1 MSTIDNKYLVL
12 RGKNKDIYFIQKRVS
27 KAVSKII
34 GKDFIKK
41 SLDTTDIN
49 VAQEKRDKILQ
60 ELDNIA
66 NKHALIDEFDE
77 FDDNMHDQ
85 TNFNDVNQKIL
96 SKKENIFVPIEK
108 KEEFKAHQN
117 INNEKYTLFSLK
129 LPKLLKKD
137 EIIMKIDKII
147 PIAILIITIFI
158 AFIV

>member
-27 KAVSKII
+27 KAVSKVI

-49 VAQEKRDKILQ
+49 VAREKRDKILQ

-66 NKHALIDEFDE
+66 NKHAQIDEFDE

-108 KEEFKAHQN
+108 KEEFRAYQN

-129 LPKLLKKD
+129 LPKLPKKD

>member
-27 KAVSKII
+27 KAVSKVI

-49 VAQEKRDKILQ
+49 VAREKRDKILQ

-66 NKHALIDEFDE
+66 NKHAQIDEFDY
-77 FDDNMHDQ
+77 NMHDQ

-108 KEEFKAHQN
+108 KEEFRAYQN

-129 LPKLLKKD
+129 LPKLPKKD

-147 PIAILIITIFI
+147 PTAILIITIFI

>member
-1 MSTIDNKYLVL
+1 MSTIDSKYLVL

-49 VAQEKRDKILQ
+49 VAREKRDKILQ

-66 NKHALIDEFDE
+66 NKHAQIDEFDE
-77 FDDNMHDQ
+77 FDDNAHDQ

-108 KEEFKAHQN
+108 KEEFRAHQN

-129 LPKLLKKD
+129 LPKLPKKD

-147 PIAILIITIFI
+147 PIAILIITIFV

>member
-49 VAQEKRDKILQ
+49 VAREKRDKILQ

-66 NKHALIDEFDE
+66 NKHAQIDEFDE

-108 KEEFKAHQN
+108 KEEFRAYQN

-129 LPKLLKKD
+129 LPKLPKKD

>member
-49 VAQEKRDKILQ
+49 VAREKRDKILQ

-66 NKHALIDEFDE
+66 NKHALIDEFD
-77 FDDNMHDQ
+77 DNTHDQ

-108 KEEFKAHQN
+108 KEEFIEHQN

-129 LPKLLKKD
+129 LPKLPKKD

-147 PIAILIITIFI
+147 PIAILIITIFV

>member
-27 KAVSKII
+27 KAVSKVI

-49 VAQEKRDKILQ
+49 VAREKRDKILQ

-66 NKHALIDEFDE
+66 NKHAQIDE

-96 SKKENIFVPIEK
+96 SKKEKIFVPIEK
-108 KEEFKAHQN
+108 KEEFRAYQN

-129 LPKLLKKD
+129 LPKLPKKD

-147 PIAILIITIFI
+147 PTAILIITIFI

>member
-66 NKHALIDEFDE
+66 NKHAQIDE
-77 FDDNMHDQ
+77 FDDNKHDQ

-117 INNEKYTLFSLK
+117 INDEKYTLFSLK
-129 LPKLLKKD
+129 LPQLPKKD

>member
-49 VAQEKRDKILQ
+49 VAREKRDKILQ

-66 NKHALIDEFDE
+66 NKHAQIDEFDE

-85 TNFNDVNQKIL
+85 TNLNDVNHKIL
-96 SKKENIFVPIEK
+96 SKKV
-108 KEEFKAHQN
+108 
-117 INNEKYTLFSLK
+117 FSS
-129 LPKLLKKD
+129 
-137 EIIMKIDKII
+137 
-147 PIAILIITIFI
+147 
-158 AFIV
+158 AFLGV

>member
-1 MSTIDNKYLVL
+1 MSTRDNKYLVL

-27 KAVSKII
+27 KAVSKVI

-49 VAQEKRDKILQ
+49 VAREKRDKILQ

-66 NKHALIDEFDE
+66 NKHAQIDE
-77 FDDNMHDQ
+77 FDDNMRDQ
-85 TNFNDVNQKIL
+85 TNLNDVNHKIL

-108 KEEFKAHQN
+108 KEEFRANEN

-129 LPKLLKKD
+129 LPKLPKKD

-147 PIAILIITIFI
+147 PTAILIITIFI

>member
-1 MSTIDNKYLVL
+1 VL

-49 VAQEKRDKILQ
+49 IAREKRDKMLQ

-66 NKHALIDEFDE
+66 NKHVQIDEFE
-77 FDDNMHDQ
+77 DNTHDK
-85 TNFNDVNQKIL
+85 TNFNDINQKIL

-108 KEEFKAHQN
+108 KEGFRAHKN
-117 INNEKYTLFSLK
+117 INNDKYTLFSLK
-129 LPKLLKKD
+129 IPKLPKKD

-147 PIAILIITIFI
+147 PITILIITIFI

>member
-12 RGKNKDIYFIQKRVS
+12 RGKKKDIYFIQKRVS

-49 VAQEKRDKILQ
+49 VAREKRDKILQ

-66 NKHALIDEFDE
+66 NKHAQIDEFN
-77 FDDNMHDQ
+77 DNMHDK

-96 SKKENIFVPIEK
+96 SLNSSI
-108 KEEFKAHQN
+108 
-117 INNEKYTLFSLK
+117 
-129 LPKLLKKD
+129 
-137 EIIMKIDKII
+137 
-147 PIAILIITIFI
+147 
-158 AFIV
+158 

>member
-49 VAQEKRDKILQ
+49 VAREKRDKILQ

-66 NKHALIDEFDE
+66 NKHAEIDEFDG
-77 FDDNMHDQ
+77 NTHVQ
-85 TNFNDVNQKIL
+85 TNFNGVNQKKL

-108 KEEFKAHQN
+108 NEGFTAHKN
-117 INNEKYTLFSLK
+117 IDNEKYTLFSLK
-129 LPKLLKKD
+129 LPKLPKKD

>member
-27 KAVSKII
+27 KAVSKVI

-49 VAQEKRDKILQ
+49 VAREKRDKILQ

-66 NKHALIDEFDE
+66 NKHAQIDE
-77 FDDNMHDQ
+77 FDDNMRDQ
-85 TNFNDVNQKIL
+85 TNLNDVNHKIL

-108 KEEFKAHQN
+108 KEEFRAYQN

-129 LPKLLKKD
+129 LPKLPKKD

-147 PIAILIITIFI
+147 PTAILIITIFI

>member
-49 VAQEKRDKILQ
+49 VAREKRDKILQ

-66 NKHALIDEFDE
+66 NKHALIDEFD
-77 FDDNMHDQ
+77 DNTHDQ

-96 SKKENIFVPIEK
+96 SKKDNIFVPIEK
-108 KEEFKAHQN
+108 KEEFIEHQN

-129 LPKLLKKD
+129 LPKLPKKD

-147 PIAILIITIFI
+147 PIAILIITIFV

>member
-27 KAVSKII
+27 KAVSKVI

-49 VAQEKRDKILQ
+49 VAREKRDKILQ

-66 NKHALIDEFDE
+66 NKHAQIDE
-77 FDDNMHDQ
+77 FDDNMRDQ
-85 TNFNDVNQKIL
+85 TNLNDVNHKIL

-108 KEEFKAHQN
+108 KEEFRAHQN

-129 LPKLLKKD
+129 LPKLPKKD

-147 PIAILIITIFI
+147 PTAILIITIFI

>member
-27 KAVSKII
+27 KAVSKVI

-49 VAQEKRDKILQ
+49 VAREKRDKILQ

-66 NKHALIDEFDE
+66 NKHAQIDEFDE

-108 KEEFKAHQN
+108 KEEFRAYQN

-129 LPKLLKKD
+129 LPKLPKKD

-147 PIAILIITIFI
+147 PTAILIITIFI

>member
-27 KAVSKII
+27 KAVSKVI

-49 VAQEKRDKILQ
+49 VAREKRDKILQ

-66 NKHALIDEFDE
+66 NKHAQIDEFE
-77 FDDNMHDQ
+77 DNMHDQ

-96 SKKENIFVPIEK
+96 SKNENIFVPIQKK
-108 KEEFKAHQN
+108 KEFRAQQN

-129 LPKLLKKD
+129 LPKLPKKD

-147 PIAILIITIFI
+147 PTAILIITIFI

>member
-1 MSTIDNKYLVL
+1 MSTRDNKYLVL

-49 VAQEKRDKILQ
+49 VAREKRDKILQ

-66 NKHALIDEFDE
+66 NKHAQIDEFV
-77 FDDNMHDQ
+77 DNTHDQ

-108 KEEFKAHQN
+108 KEEFTAHQN

-129 LPKLLKKD
+129 LPKLPKKD

>member
-27 KAVSKII
+27 KAVSMII

-49 VAQEKRDKILQ
+49 VAREKRDKILQ

-66 NKHALIDEFDE
+66 NKHAQIDE

-108 KEEFKAHQN
+108 KEEFRAYQN

-129 LPKLLKKD
+129 LPKLPKKD

-147 PIAILIITIFI
+147 PTAILIITIFI

>member
-49 VAQEKRDKILQ
+49 VAREKRDKILQ

-66 NKHALIDEFDE
+66 NKHALIDEFD
-77 FDDNMHDQ
+77 DNTHDQ

-108 KEEFKAHQN
+108 KEEFRAHQN

-129 LPKLLKKD
+129 LPKLPKKD

-147 PIAILIITIFI
+147 PTAILIITIFI